1 MIGLVRGLRPW
12 AAHPPPTDEGATLAR
27 RFIAAGLSLV
37 GAFFATTLTFP
48 AAAADWEV
56 KVCADPDNLPFSNQ
70 AGEGFDNK
78 IAEILAAD
86 LNARLTYVWLPDL
99 RGRTRQRLLQ
109 GGECDL
115 VMGVLDGQPGFLSSY
130 AYYRTGYV
138 FVYPKGASFAVA
150 TLDDPVL
157 RDLRIGLP
165 GGTRMVPPSL
175 ALGNRGV
182 VDNQVHFTDRKD
194 VGARYMPVLEGLRDG
209 KVDLAIA
216 WGPQAGA
223 FAKELGG
230 MTVAPVQPEIDA
242 PFIPMVA
249 SLTIGVR
256 PGDEGLRD
264 ALDLALARTWEKTRG
279 VLSDAGV
286 PLIDLPPP
294 AVSLQSGG

>member
-1 MIGLVRGLRPW
+1 M
-12 AAHPPPTDEGATLAR
+12 AR
-27 RFIAAGLSLV
+27 RFTAAGLSLV

-48 AAAADWEV
+48 AAAADWEL
-56 KVCADPDNLPFSNQ
+56 KVCADPDNLPFSNR

-78 IAEILAAD
+78 IVEILAAD
-86 LNARLTYVWLPDL
+86 LNAELSYVWLPDL
-99 RGRTRQRLLQ
+99 RSKTRQRLLQ
-109 GGECDL
+109 AGDCDL

-138 FVYPKGASFAVA
+138 FVYPKTASFTVE

-157 RDLRIGLP
+157 HDLRVGLP
-165 GGTRMVPPSL
+165 GGTRMVPPSIAL
-175 ALGNRGV
+175 ANRGV

-194 VGARYMPVLEGLRDG
+194 AGARYMPVLEGLREG

-223 FAKELGG
+223 FAKALGNLSV
-230 MTVAPVQPEIDA
+230 TPVQPEIDA

-256 PGDEGLRD
+256 PEDEGLRD
-264 ALDLALARTWEKTRG
+264 ALDLALARTWDKTRG
-279 VLSDAGV
+279 VLGEAGV

-294 AVSLQSGG
+294 AVSLEGGG

>member
-1 MIGLVRGLRPW
+1 M
-12 AAHPPPTDEGATLAR
+12 AR
-27 RFIAAGLSLV
+27 RFTAAGISLV
-37 GAFFATTLTFP
+37 GAFFAITLTFP
-48 AAAADWEV
+48 AAAADWEL
-56 KVCADPDNLPFSNQ
+56 KVCADPDNLPFSNR

-86 LNARLTYVWLPDL
+86 LNATLTYVWLPDL
-99 RGRTRQRLLQ
+99 RSKTRQRLLQ
-109 GGECDL
+109 AGECDL

-138 FVYPKGASFAVA
+138 FVHPKTASFTVA

-157 RDLRIGLP
+157 KDLRVGIP

-175 ALGNRGV
+175 ALANRGV
-182 VDNQVHFTDRKD
+182 VKNQVHFTDRKD
-194 VGARYMPVLEGLRDG
+194 DGTRYLPVLEGLREG

-216 WGPQAGA
+216 WGPLAGA
-223 FAKELGG
+223 FAKDLGD
-230 MTVAPVQPEIDA
+230 MTVASVQPEIDA

-256 PGDEGLRD
+256 PEDEGLRD
-264 ALDLALARTWEKTRG
+264 ALDLALARTWDQTRAA
-279 VLSDAGV
+279 LTEAGV

-294 AVSLQSGG
+294 AVSLESGG

>member
-1 MIGLVRGLRPW
+1 M
-12 AAHPPPTDEGATLAR
+12 AR
-27 RFIAAGLSLV
+27 RFTAAGLSLV
-37 GAFFATTLTFP
+37 GVFFATTLTFP
-48 AAAADWEV
+48 AAAADWEL
-56 KVCADPDNLPFSNQ
+56 KVCADPDNLPFSNR

-78 IAEILAAD
+78 IVEILAAD
-86 LNARLTYVWLPDL
+86 LNAELSYVWLPDL
-99 RGRTRQRLLQ
+99 RSKTRQRLLQ
-109 GGECDL
+109 AGDCDL

-138 FVYPKGASFAVA
+138 FVYPKTASFTVE

-157 RDLRIGLP
+157 HDLRVGLP
-165 GGTRMVPPSL
+165 GGTRMVPPSIAL
-175 ALGNRGV
+175 ANRGV

-194 VGARYMPVLEGLRDG
+194 AGARYMPVLEGLREG

-223 FAKELGG
+223 FAKALGNLSV
-230 MTVAPVQPEIDA
+230 TPVQPEIDA

-256 PGDEGLRD
+256 PEDEGLRD
-264 ALDLALARTWEKTRG
+264 ALDLALARTWDKTRG
-279 VLSDAGV
+279 VLSEAGV

-294 AVSLQSGG
+294 AVSLEGGG

>member
-1 MIGLVRGLRPW
+1 M
-12 AAHPPPTDEGATLAR
+12 AR
-27 RFIAAGLSLV
+27 RFTAAGISLV
-37 GAFFATTLTFP
+37 GAFFAITLTFP
-48 AAAADWEV
+48 AAAADWEL
-56 KVCADPDNLPFSNQ
+56 KVCADPDNLPFSNR

-86 LNARLTYVWLPDL
+86 LNATLTYVWLPDL
-99 RGRTRQRLLQ
+99 RSKTRQRLLQ
-109 GGECDL
+109 AGECDL

-138 FVYPKGASFAVA
+138 FVYPKTASFTVA

-157 RDLRIGLP
+157 KDLRVGIP

-175 ALGNRGV
+175 ALANRGV
-182 VDNQVHFTDRKD
+182 VKNQVHFTDRRD
-194 VGARYMPVLEGLRDG
+194 DGTRYLPVLEGLREG

-216 WGPQAGA
+216 WGPLAGA
-223 FAKELGG
+223 FAKDLGD
-230 MTVAPVQPEIDA
+230 MTVASVQPEIDA

-256 PGDEGLRD
+256 PEDEGLRD
-264 ALDLALARTWEKTRG
+264 ALDLALARTWDQTRAA
-279 VLSDAGV
+279 LSEAGV

-294 AVSLQSGG
+294 AVSLESGG